1 MSATGMPRTRRPSDP
16 AAEERYMNYFITGTD
31 TDCGKTFVTAL
42 LVKAARAAGVDAV
55 GAKPF
60 CCGPRTDVE
69 ILAAAAGGVEP
80 LAAINPVWLQTPA
93 APRACQM
100 SGESAADWA
109 GALAAVRALAARRA
123 QVFCEGAGGWL
134 VPVTDKLTLA
144 DFAVELDWPVIVVV
158 RNRLG
163 ALNHTLL
170 TIESVRA
177 RGLVLA
183 GVVLNNAD
191 GLDDEPKRTNRAVLE
206 EFCRCPV
213 LAEVGRDEAKIE
225 LAGDLWRLADPRV
238 T

>member
-1 MSATGMPRTRRPSDP
+1 
-16 AAEERYMNYFITGTD
+16 MNYFVTGTD

-80 LAAINPVWLQTPA
+80 PAAINPVWLQTPA

-100 SGESAADWA
+100 SGEPAADWA
-109 GALAAVRALAARRA
+109 GALAAVRALAARHD

-144 DFAVELDWPVIVVV
+144 DFAVELGWPVIVVV

-163 ALNHTLL
+163 ALNHALL

-177 RGLVLA
+177 RGLELT
-183 GVVLNNAD
+183 GIVLNNAD

-206 EFCRCPV
+206 EFCRCPI
-213 LAEVGRDEAKIE
+213 LAEVGRDEAKIK
-225 LAGDLWRLADPRV
+225 LAGDL
-238 T
+238 

>member
-1 MSATGMPRTRRPSDP
+1 MSATGMPRTHRPSDP
-16 AAEERYMNYFITGTD
+16 VGGKDMNCFITGTD

-69 ILAAAAGGVEP
+69 ILAAAADGVEP
-80 LAAINPVWLQTPA
+80 LAAINPVWRQTPA

-100 SGESAADWA
+100 SGEPAADWA
-109 GALAAVRALAARRA
+109 GALAAVRALAARHA

-144 DFAVELDWPVIVVV
+144 DFAVELGWPVIVVV

-163 ALNHTLL
+163 ALNHALL

-177 RGLVLA
+177 RGLALT

-213 LAEVGRDEAKIE
+213 LAEVGRNEAKIE